1 MKYLFIFFLLVVYSI
16 NLFAWET
23 IEKRRFGSYSIF
35 IDHDEDWIWRRVTI
49 NKNHQQIY
57 QLKEAGHY
65 FNIGNEFS
73 DKEKGPY
80 EIKDI
85 NKNGIQDLI
94 ISENA
99 MGTVCCHILH
109 IIELGKNIK
118 DTKLEAGNNSIRFID
133 FDKDGIDEIEFWDNV
148 IVGAFASTAG
158 SPLGR
163 VVYRYDRTSNN
174 YKIAPKF
181 MYKKMEIN
189 WLNKQKKKI
198 AQEAYE
204 KTPDLSYTF
213 LETLLELSYSGH
225 FDEAMKTIEEFSP
238 RLKRDASE
246 LKKEFSL
253 ALDSSEYWREFSAVH
268 NKMKNYKK

>member
-1 MKYLFIFFLLVVYSI
+1 MKYYFILFLILIFSSE
-16 NLFAWET
+16 LFAWE
-23 IEKRRFGSYSIF
+23 IRDKRQFGPYSIF
-35 IDHDEDWIWRRVTI
+35 IEHDEEWLWHRVTI
-49 NKNHQQIY
+49 KKNHHQIY
-57 QLKEAGHY
+57 QLKEVGHY
-65 FNIGNEFS
+65 FDIGNEFS

-85 NKNGIQDLI
+85 NKNGIPDLI

-133 FDKDGIDEIEFWDNV
+133 FDRDGIDEIEFWDNV
-148 IVGAFASTAG
+148 IVGVFASTAG

-181 MYKKMEIN
+181 MHKNLEIN

-198 AQEAYE
+198 AQEANE
-204 KTPDLSYTF
+204 KTPDLSYIF
-213 LETLLELSYSGH
+213 LETLIDLSYSGH
-225 FDEAMKTIEEFSP
+225 FEEALKTIEEFSP
-238 RLKRDASE
+238 RFKKDASE
-246 LKKEFSL
+246 FKKEFSRV
-253 ALDSSEYWREFSAVH
+253 LDSSEFWREFSAIH
-268 NKMKNYKK
+268 NK

>member
-1 MKYLFIFFLLVVYSI
+1 MKYYFILFLIMIFSSE
-16 NLFAWET
+16 LFAWE
-23 IEKRRFGSYSIF
+23 IRDKRQFGPYSIF
-35 IDHDEDWIWRRVTI
+35 IEHDEEWLWHRVTI
-49 NKNHQQIY
+49 KKNHHQIY
-57 QLKEAGHY
+57 QLKEVGHY

-73 DKEKGPY
+73 EKEKGPY

-85 NKNGIQDLI
+85 NKNGIPDLI

-109 IIELGKNIK
+109 VIELGKNIK

-148 IVGAFASTAG
+148 IVGVFASTAG

-181 MYKKMEIN
+181 MHKNLEIN
-189 WLNKQKKKI
+189 WLNKQKKLALSVVLIVVKKEGLWLTRMVIMEYYVTNTERKKINNVHNHQSYALAFSWCIPRNSIRHLDQRRRRKKQKANTCRNKI
-198 AQEAYE
+198 A
-204 KTPDLSYTF
+204 
-213 LETLLELSYSGH
+213 
-225 FDEAMKTIEEFSP
+225 
-238 RLKRDASE
+238 
-246 LKKEFSL
+246 
-253 ALDSSEYWREFSAVH
+253 
-268 NKMKNYKK
+268 